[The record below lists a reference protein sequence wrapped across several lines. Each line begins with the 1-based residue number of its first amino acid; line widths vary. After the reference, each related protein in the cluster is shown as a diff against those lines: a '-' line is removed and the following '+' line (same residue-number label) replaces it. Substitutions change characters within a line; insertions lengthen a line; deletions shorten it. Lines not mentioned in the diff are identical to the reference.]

1 MDEEF
6 EEEVPQDSVTVW
18 RINNVETKNLWDAL
32 NEEDEV
38 VAINEVEVKKKKR
51 CTVTMDSGAGASC
64 LPKDWMPGVPLKPRK
79 KGVKFVAAEGSDM
92 GYYGRK
98 DVRFRAVRSEGGKT
112 RRGTLAQMEF
122 HVTNSNKALASAV
135 DITDAG
141 NAITLSKKKGE
152 SVIINDKTK
161 EKIYLRRENGTF
173 VFDIDLEDEFEEDE
187 TKMEVDEEV
196 KASWKVKTTFG
207 RRE

>member
-18 RINNVETKNLWDAL
+18 RINNVETNNMWGAL
-32 NEEDEV
+32 KEEDEV
-38 VAINEVEVKKKKR
+38 VAINEVEVKKKR

-112 RRGTLAQMEF
+112 R
-122 HVTNSNKALASAV
+122 
-135 DITDAG
+135 DAG
-141 NAITLSKKKGE
+141 ADGVPRDQLEQGVGFGGGHHGRGE
-152 SVIINDKTK
+152 HDHSV
-161 EKIYLRRENGTF
+161 EEEGRER
-173 VFDIDLEDEFEEDE
+173 DHQ
-187 TKMEVDEEV
+187 
-196 KASWKVKTTFG
+196 
-207 RRE
+207 R

>member
-18 RINNVETKNLWDAL
+18 RINNVETKNMWDAL
-32 NEEDEV
+32 KEEDEV

-64 LPKDWMPGVPLKPRK
+64 LPKDWMPGVPLQPMK

-173 VFDIDLEDEFEEDE
+173 VFDIELEDEFEEDE

-196 KASWKVKTTFG
+196 KASRKVKTTFG